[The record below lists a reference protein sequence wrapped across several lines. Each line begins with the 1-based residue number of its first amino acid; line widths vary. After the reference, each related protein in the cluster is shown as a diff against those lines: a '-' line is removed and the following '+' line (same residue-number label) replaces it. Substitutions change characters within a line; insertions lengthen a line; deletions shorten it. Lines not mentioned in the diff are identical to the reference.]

1 MTKRVLVTGASTG
14 IGAATVRRARRSGWE
29 VLATA
34 RRADRLAALAEE
46 TGCDWFAADL
56 TKADDVAALAEKAAS
71 LGIDALVNNAGGA
84 RGTDRIE
91 DGDVADWQAM
101 FDMNVLA
108 TLRLTQAIIPH
119 FRERGHGS
127 LLFLTSTAAHGT
139 YPGGGGYTAAKHA
152 ERMLPNTLRLELV
165 GEPIRI
171 IEIAPGMVKTEEFSL
186 NRLGS
191 AEAAEK
197 VYEGVAEP
205 LVGDDVAEAIMWT
218 LELPEH
224 VNIDTLTIRPVAQA
238 SNTVVARG

>member
-1 MTKRVLVTGASTG
+1 M
-14 IGAATVRRARRSGWE
+14 
-29 VLATA
+29 LATA

-56 TKADDVAALAEKAAS
+56 TKPDDVAALAEKAAS

-139 YPGGGGYTAAKHA
+139 YPGGGGYTDRK
-152 ERMLPNTLRLELV
+152 
-165 GEPIRI
+165 
-171 IEIAPGMVKTEEFSL
+171 S
-186 NRLGS
+186 
-191 AEAAEK
+191 
-197 VYEGVAEP
+197 
-205 LVGDDVAEAIMWT
+205 
-218 LELPEH
+218 
-224 VNIDTLTIRPVAQA
+224 
-238 SNTVVARG
+238 VV